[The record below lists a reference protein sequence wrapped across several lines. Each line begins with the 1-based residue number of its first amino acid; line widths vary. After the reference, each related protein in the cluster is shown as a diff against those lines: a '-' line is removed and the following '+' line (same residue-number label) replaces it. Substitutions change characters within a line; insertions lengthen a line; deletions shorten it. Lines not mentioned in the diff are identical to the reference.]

1 MKRRNIVRLCSFS
14 ICLVAVLAAFAI
26 IGGVQ
31 SRNYKTRLE
40 ASYQR
45 NLTELS
51 ECLDSI
57 ETNLT
62 KAQYASS
69 GNVLSSVSG
78 DIYSECT
85 TAKGALSSLPIE
97 QMNLSGVYKFL
108 SQAGDYA
115 RSMSQKEE
123 LSAED
128 YEGISQLLGYAKK
141 YSEFTEDMVSRCNA
155 GGMITENEVVSK
167 DGGTLKYSSISVDFK
182 SAEETFSDYPTLLY
196 DGPYAD
202 AVVNRESEL
211 LKNSS
216 EKSKEECR
224 KIVADMLGV
233 SEQGVVYKTEENG
246 KIPAYIF
253 SYKLYTVAVTKN
265 GGYISYIMSDLNVS
279 QSSVT
284 EENAVN
290 IAREFL
296 NKIGYKNMEESYYS
310 VQNNV
315 CIINFAYSENGVI
328 YYPDLIKVGVSL
340 SNGEIYSVEATGYI
354 MNRKNRQSVDFS
366 QGESNAQLNSN
377 VEIISTKKCLI
388 PKDNGTEVFC
398 TEYHCK
404 SKSDSQEVLIY
415 KNAQTGKDEDIL
427 LLLYSD
433 NGILTK

>member
-14 ICLVAVLAAFAI
+14 FCLVAVLAAFAI

-115 RSMSQKEE
+115 RSMSQKEA

-224 KIVADMLGV
+224 KIVADTLGV
-233 SEQGVVYKTEENG
+233 SEQGVGNKPDANG

-290 IAREFL
+290 IARKFL

-377 VEIISTKKCLI
+377 VEVISTKKCLI

>member
-14 ICLVAVLAAFAI
+14 FCLVAVLAAFAI

-155 GGMITENEVVSK
+155 GGMITENEEIGRASC
-167 DGGTLKYSSISVDFK
+167 
-182 SAEETFSDYPTLLY
+182 
-196 DGPYAD
+196 
-202 AVVNRESEL
+202 RE
-211 LKNSS
+211 
-216 EKSKEECR
+216 R
-224 KIVADMLGV
+224 V
-233 SEQGVVYKTEENG
+233 
-246 KIPAYIF
+246 
-253 SYKLYTVAVTKN
+253 
-265 GGYISYIMSDLNVS
+265 
-279 QSSVT
+279 
-284 EENAVN
+284 
-290 IAREFL
+290 
-296 NKIGYKNMEESYYS
+296 
-310 VQNNV
+310 
-315 CIINFAYSENGVI
+315 
-328 YYPDLIKVGVSL
+328 
-340 SNGEIYSVEATGYI
+340 
-354 MNRKNRQSVDFS
+354 
-366 QGESNAQLNSN
+366 
-377 VEIISTKKCLI
+377 
-388 PKDNGTEVFC
+388 
-398 TEYHCK
+398 
-404 SKSDSQEVLIY
+404 
-415 KNAQTGKDEDIL
+415 
-427 LLLYSD
+427 
-433 NGILTK
+433 